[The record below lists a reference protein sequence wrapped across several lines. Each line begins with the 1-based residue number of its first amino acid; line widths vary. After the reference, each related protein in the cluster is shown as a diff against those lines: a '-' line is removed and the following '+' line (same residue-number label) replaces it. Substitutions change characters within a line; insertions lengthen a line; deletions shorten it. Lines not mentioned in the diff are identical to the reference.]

1 MMRPKILFT
10 IGFLGSGGISKSMV
24 NLLNAMDRSD
34 YEVHLLIMSKT
45 VGPYEVF
52 VPEDV
57 IKHRI
62 PEIGWISAGIGGL
75 KDLLFNGHLLLFLG
89 SLLRLLFSTFDK
101 ATAAKL
107 MAWMYPSLEEEF
119 DTIVDYNGQQN
130 LYYMVDKLE
139 AKHKITFF
147 HSDYAK
153 YSYYYK
159 VDKRYYPK
167 VDKIYTISPTCVESL
182 KKYFPELSDRIGLFE
197 NISLPSMI
205 YRLAEEKNILPDYT
219 GNVFVTVGLISYNK
233 GFDLIVGA
241 AKLLHEQSVDFK
253 WIMVGEPIDD
263 ANPYLERMKREGLA
277 GHFVFAGVQTNPYP
291 YMKRATIIVH
301 ASRYEGKSIAL
312 DEAKILCKPVVVTN
326 FSTVSDQ
333 FEDGINASICEMKS
347 DFVAAKILDLLGNK
361 NKQAEY
367 ATSLKKELMIRADTK
382 ETISSLFVFSA

>member
-1 MMRPKILFT
+1 MEKKKVLFT
-10 IGFLGSGGISKSMV
+10 IGVLGSGGISKSMV
-24 NLLNAMDRSD
+24 NLLNAMDRSL
-34 YEVHLLIMSKT
+34 YEVHLLIMSST
-45 VGPYEVF
+45 VGPYEIF

-62 PEIGWISAGIGGL
+62 PEIGWISAGVGGL
-75 KDLLFNGHLLLFLG
+75 KDLLFHGHLFLFFG
-89 SLLRLLFSTFDK
+89 SLFRLFFSTFDK
-101 ATAAKL
+101 ASAARL
-107 MAWMYPSLEEEF
+107 MAWMYPKLNEEF
-119 DTIVDYNGQQN
+119 DTIVEYNGQQN
-130 LYYMVDKLE
+130 LYYMVDKLV
-139 AKHKITFF
+139 ARHKITFF

-159 VDKRYYPK
+159 ADKKYYPK

-182 KKYFPELSDRIGLFE
+182 EKYFPELSDRIGLFE

-263 ANPYLERMKREGLA
+263 ANPYLEIMKREGLA
-277 GHFVFAGVQTNPYP
+277 EHFVFAGVQTNPYP

-312 DEAKILCKPVVVTN
+312 DEAKILCKPIVVTN
-326 FSTVSDQ
+326 FSTVYDQ
-333 FEDGINASICEMKS
+333 FVDGVNASICKMTPPTLSE
-347 DFVAAKILDLLGNK
+347 AILRLLGDDCSRNLYISNLEEALQK
-361 NKQAEY
+361 DVDLSAIN
-367 ATSLKKELMIRADTK
+367 EL
-382 ETISSLFVFSA
+382 L

>member
-1 MMRPKILFT
+1 MKKKKILFT
-10 IGFLGSGGISKSMV
+10 IGVLGSGGISKSMV

-107 MAWMYPSLEEEF
+107 MAWMYPSLEEKF

-130 LYYMVDKLE
+130 LYYMVDKLD

-159 VDKRYYPK
+159 ADKKYYPK
-167 VDKIYTISPTCVESL
+167 VDKIYTISPSCVESL
-182 KKYFPELSDRIGLFE
+182 KQYFPELSDRIGLFE
-197 NISLPSMI
+197 NISLPSMV
-205 YRLAEEKNILPDYT
+205 YKLAKQEDVLSDYD
-219 GNVFVTVGLISYNK
+219 GAVLVTVGLISYNK

-241 AKLLHEQSVDFK
+241 AKILKERSIDFR

-263 ANPYLERMKREGLA
+263 ARPFLEKMKQEGLA
-277 GHFVFAGVQTNPYP
+277 GFFVFAGVQTNPYP

-312 DEAKILCKPVVVTN
+312 DEAKILCKPIVVTN
-326 FSTVSDQ
+326 FSTVNDQ
-333 FEDGINASICEMKS
+333 FENGVNASICEMKPDS
-347 DFVAAKILDLLGNK
+347 LSLKIIGLLNNKKKQVEYARSLEEEVNQHANTKESISRLLDL
-361 NKQAEY
+361 Q
-367 ATSLKKELMIRADTK
+367 
-382 ETISSLFVFSA
+382 